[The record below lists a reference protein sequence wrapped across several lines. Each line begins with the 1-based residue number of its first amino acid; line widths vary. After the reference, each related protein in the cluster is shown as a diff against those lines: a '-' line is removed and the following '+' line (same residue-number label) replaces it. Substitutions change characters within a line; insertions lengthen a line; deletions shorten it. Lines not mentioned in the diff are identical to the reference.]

1 MKLHK
6 DVLKS
11 YLGIAIK
18 KSADCIKFK
27 YYYVFIQF
35 ELNICKNYIHFTLK
49 YYFKSYYFHHK

>member
-18 KSADCIKFK
+18 KVSW
-27 YYYVFIQF
+27 
-35 ELNICKNYIHFTLK
+35 LHYI
-49 YYFKSYYFHHK
+49 